1 MVERRG
7 VFWLGATLFLVVLA
21 FVVPYTVLSGVDAW
35 YGSFLFWAAFG
46 VAAILVNVAIT
57 SSWRD

>member
-1 MVERRG
+1 MERRG
-7 VFWLGATLFLVVLA
+7 VLWLGATLFLVVLA

-35 YGSFLFWAAFG
+35 YGSFLFWTAFG
-46 VAAILVNVAIT
+46 LAAILVNAAIT